1 MPVPFSFYLTRL
13 CPSTVSSSRQRHFS
27 HPAFSSKKKL
37 GEERTGT
44 EAAKLFTEPQTDSD
58 PHASTSLVTS
68 KWPENPLA
76 KCSFFSFL
84 VLVQQRATTC
94 CSVSP
99 DTAPCSGEPRAQPRW
114 CSVRVSTTPLLLSAC
129 CDKIRATA
137 QKRNVKKKTT
147 KNPNPVTMA
156 EAKAANQGRRGGR
169 EGGGVTT
176 PRPGGGRRRAQPSA
190 GMVTS

>member
-1 MPVPFSFYLTRL
+1 MCRFRQITLLCMPVPFSFYLTRL

-27 HPAFSSKKKL
+27 RPAFSSKKKL

-44 EAAKLFTEPQTDSD
+44 EAAKLFAEPQTDSD

-137 QKRNVKKKTT
+137 QKRNVKKIT
-147 KNPNPVTMA
+147 KNPKPCYD
-156 EAKAANQGRRGGR
+156 GR
-169 EGGGVTT
+169 
-176 PRPGGGRRRAQPSA
+176 ADSC
-190 GMVTS
+190 